1 MFYSSLLAL
10 HVLAVVIWVGGMF
23 FAYNALRPAA
33 AEVLE
38 PPHRLK
44 LWVATFCRFFPWVWL
59 SVIVILISGLW
70 MMMSLPKAPTH
81 IHIMTGL
88 GILMMLIFG
97 HVYFGPYK
105 RLKQAVANEI
115 WPEGG
120 KHLGQ
125 IRTLVGINTIIG
137 LVTIIVATAG
147 RNWF

>member
-1 MFYSSLLAL
+1 MFTSILLAL
-10 HVLAVVIWVGGMF
+10 HVLTVVIWVGGMF

-44 LWVATFCRFFPWVWL
+44 LWVATFRRFFPWVWL
-59 SVIVILISGLW
+59 SVIVILITGLG

-81 IHIMTGL
+81 IHIMAGL
-88 GILMMLIFG
+88 GIIMMLIFG
-97 HVYFGPYK
+97 HVYFGPYR
-105 RLKQAVANEI
+105 RLKHAVAKEN

-120 KHLGQ
+120 KYLGK

-137 LVTIIVATAG
+137 LVTIIIATAG
-147 RNWF
+147 RSWF